1 MIPMPYALFTDPLA
15 AILVAIGTGALI
27 RAICRDLD
35 RSR

>member
-1 MIPMPYALFTDPLA
+1 MIPMPYALFADPFA
-15 AILVAIGTGALI
+15 AILAIIGTGALI

>member
-1 MIPMPYALFTDPLA
+1 MIPMPYALFADPLA
-15 AILVAIGTGALI
+15 AILATIGTGTLI